1 MIPAAVAARFRVV
14 RELGQ
19 GGFGAVYLAQQVDP
33 DRPVALKVLLTLS
46 DEEQVRRFAREA
58 KLTALVDHPGVV
70 RLLEHGVDEGVP
82 WIAYE
87 HVPGGNLRERM
98 ASGRLPLADALSMAI
113 QITEGLGAAHAAG
126 LVHRDVKPE
135 NVLLGGDGVYK
146 IADFGIAKPGV
157 DRSWHTTP
165 GVVLGTPW
173 YIAPETL
180 KEQAAPS
187 SDLYAVGIMLWELID
202 GAPPCGDAE
211 PLSVMKWHLAP
222 ERPRLSGVSRVV
234 AAVVE
239 RSICTEPNDRYAGAA
254 ELAAALRDARAFVE
268 SAPRPALT
276 KATPVIQL
284 DEAERES
291 AEPPAEAL
299 VAGAIPAVP
308 RSGEL
313 TRIPSRPDRVP
324 TIRVRTRPDAAP
336 RPGTNP
342 EGLASGHSLRSNS
355 RPDASQSGP
364 LVRSRSRPDVRM
376 GSAARERAEPVRSRV
391 YAMLAGLTLALGAIA
406 VWLTQARQPPA
417 PPASP
422 EMAVAPRPVDRS
434 EIRAASEFDA
444 LVAEWLRYHDGSVMN
459 PVAFIDHEQ
468 RLVSMANSM
477 YTGLEPLARRFDGVG
492 DPLDDYALMLL
503 LRRSALAWNWAC
515 VNHSYK
521 RPVLLV
527 DEAPATA
534 VLRRFGKALL
544 AARLRALDGSP
555 QFARHIADVTQSVFE
570 VARGTCGLVPKP
582 AWIEPL
588 DRELADRIETL
599 PASPQRASRDLDPL
613 LRAAWRAGRA
623 QYPTSEVLAEGI
635 DASLRLD
642 KSWNVESTH
651 RWLESEAKRYK
662 EHSP

>member
-1 MIPAAVAARFRVV
+1 MIPAAVAARFRVI

-33 DRPVALKVLLTLS
+33 DRPVALKVLLTLA

-70 RLLEHGVDEGVP
+70 RLLEHGVDEGMP

-135 NVLLGGDGVYK
+135 NVLLTGDGVYK
-146 IADFGIAKPGV
+146 IADFGIAKPSA

-211 PLSVMKWHLAP
+211 PLAVMKWHLAP

-239 RSICTEPNDRYAGAA
+239 KSICTDPNDRYAGAV
-254 ELAAALRDARAFVE
+254 ELAAALREARASVE
-268 SAPRPALT
+268 SAPRPVLT
-276 KATPVIQL
+276 KATPVISP
-284 DEAERES
+284 DEIERENV
-291 AEPPAEAL
+291 EPPAEAL
-299 VAGAIPAVP
+299 VAGAMPAVP

-324 TIRVRTRPDAAP
+324 TIRVRTRPDAPP
-336 RPGTNP
+336 RPVTNP
-342 EGLASGHSLRSNS
+342 DGLASGHSLRSNS

-364 LVRSRSRPDVRM
+364 IVRSRSRPDVRM

-406 VWLTQARQPPA
+406 VWLTRTHQPPA

-422 EMAVAPRPVDRS
+422 ETPVARRPVDRPEVS
-434 EIRAASEFDA
+434 AASEFDA
-444 LVAEWLRYHDGSVMN
+444 LVAEWLKYHDGSPIT
-459 PVAFIDHEQ
+459 PVAFIGQEP
-468 RLVSMANSM
+468 RLISMANNM
-477 YTGLEPLARRFDGVG
+477 YTGLEPLAKRFDGVG
-492 DPLDDYALMLL
+492 EPLDDYALMLL
-503 LRRSALAWNWAC
+503 VRRSALAWNWSC
-515 VNHSYK
+515 VNYSYK
-521 RPVLLV
+521 RRVILIE
-527 DEAPATA
+527 EAPATA
-534 VLRRFGKALL
+534 LLRRFGKALL

-555 QFARHIADVTQSVFE
+555 QFVRHIADVTQSVFD

-588 DRELADRIETL
+588 DRELANLIERL

-613 LRAAWRAGRA
+613 LLAAWRAGRA
-623 QYPTSEVLAEGI
+623 PYPTSVVLADGVH
-635 DASLRLD
+635 ASLRLD
-642 KSWNVESTH
+642 KTWQVESKH
-651 RWLESEAKRYK
+651 RWLENEAKRVK